1 MGGNSFTNCSRNH
14 HTEDP
19 VSRSSLRGPQH
30 VGTTAKEA
38 RTRHRPTRHATRQT
52 EPFKSSEG
60 SPPRDLALRS
70 FLTRT
75 CNTSGRT
82 TTAVAATVAFLAL
95 ICYCELPDD
104 HAAVP
109 REEAIDPPAP
119 VQLEVERFDWSE
131 LVANPPPLYS
141 PTVMGSHELLPMPS
155 MADVNMEE
163 TESNALFLSLWSFDS
178 CGSGLQGAGGAGS
191 GQPASHEAGRK
202 ADVQALRE
210 PATRKLS
217 GQ

>member
-1 MGGNSFTNCSRNH
+1 MSDDMLTASPPPERYARSPSPPGERMMRKYKGVRRRKWGRWVAEIRLPNSRDRIWLGSYDTPEKAARAFDTAFVC
-14 HTEDP
+14 
-19 VSRSSLRGPQH
+19 LRGAGAADGLNFPSSPSA
-30 VGTTAKEA
+30 VA
-38 RTRHRPTRHATRQT
+38 RTGDAGEVYAIAVSHAN
-52 EPFKSSEG
+52 S
-60 SPPRDLALRS
+60 
-70 FLTRT
+70 
-75 CNTSGRT
+75 
-82 TTAVAATVAFLAL
+82 
-95 ICYCELPDD
+95 

-178 CGSGLQGAGGAGS
+178 CGSGCRWGG
-191 GQPASHEAGRK
+191 
-202 ADVQALRE
+202 
-210 PATRKLS
+210 
-217 GQ
+217 